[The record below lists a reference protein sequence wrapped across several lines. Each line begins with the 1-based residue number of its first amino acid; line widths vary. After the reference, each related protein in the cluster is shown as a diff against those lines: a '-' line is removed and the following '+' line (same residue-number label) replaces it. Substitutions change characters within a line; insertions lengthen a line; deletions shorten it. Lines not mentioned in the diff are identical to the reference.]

1 MRPDKSWRLVLRYR
15 GTYIQVDLNAIAQN
29 TRVLRQAIAPT
40 PHMMAV
46 VKANAYGHGLIPVAK
61 TALENGADHLGV
73 AIPEE
78 GEALRRA
85 GIDAPILVLG
95 PVNAQGAEASVRWGL
110 IQTAFD
116 RERVRMLEDAAAKLG
131 LTAQMH
137 LKIDTG
143 MGRIGVR
150 AKEEL
155 LSVLDEIS
163 ACPHVRLTG
172 AFTHF
177 ADADGETDEY
187 SWAQIAAF
195 EEMRALLP
203 KDILFHAAASAAG
216 VRYPQARYQMV
227 RQGIS
232 LYGCPPVPESP
243 KLVPALSW
251 HTEVAYVKTL
261 PPGAS
266 VSYGRTYRTDR
277 ETRIATLPVGYGDG
291 YHRALSNRAYVLI
304 GGKRC
309 PVTGR
314 VCMDQIMADVSS
326 LPPEECKIGAPVVL
340 LGRQGNEEITAE
352 ELGAWA
358 GTISYEMLLAPTARV
373 PVIYSEPAGETY
385 AGSSEKSEKE

>member
-1 MRPDKSWRLVLRYR
+1 M
-15 GTYIQVDLNAIAQN
+15 DLGAIASN

-73 AIPEE
+73 AVPEE
-78 GEALRRA
+78 GEALRNA
-85 GIDAPILVLG
+85 GITAPILVLG
-95 PVNAQGAEASVRWGL
+95 PVNAKGAEASARFGL
-110 IQTAFD
+110 IQTVFD
-116 RERVRMLEDAAAKLG
+116 RERVRMLEDTAAKLDV
-131 LTAQMH
+131 TAQVH
-137 LKIDTG
+137 LKLDTG

-150 AKEEL
+150 TKEEL
-155 LSVLDEIS
+155 LSVLREIE
-163 ACPHVRLTG
+163 ACPHVRLVG

-177 ADADGETDEY
+177 ADADGETEDY
-187 SWAQIAAF
+187 SRAQIAAF

-203 KDILFHAAASAAG
+203 QDILFHAAASAAG

-232 LYGCPPVPESP
+232 LYGCPPTPESP
-243 KLVPALSW
+243 KLTPALSW

-266 VSYGRTYRTDR
+266 VSYGRTYTAEK
-277 ETRIATLPVGYGDG
+277 ETRVATLPVGYGDG
-291 YHRALSNRAYVLI
+291 YHRVLSNKASVLI

-309 PVTGR
+309 PVIGR
-314 VCMDQIMADVSS
+314 VCMDQIMADVSA
-326 LPPEECKIGAPVVL
+326 LPPEDCRIGAPVVL
-340 LGRQGNEEITAE
+340 LGRQGSEEITAE

-358 GTISYEMLLAPTARV
+358 GTISYEMLLAPSPRV
-373 PVIYSEPAGETY
+373 PVIYIEPAGEAY
-385 AGSSEKSEKE
+385 AGASEESEKE

>member
-1 MRPDKSWRLVLRYR
+1 M
-15 GTYIQVDLNAIAQN
+15 DLEAIAAN
-29 TRVLRQAIAPT
+29 TRALRQSIAPT

-46 VKANAYGHGLIPVAK
+46 VKANAYGHGLIPVAR
-61 TALENGADHLGV
+61 TALKNGADYLGV
-73 AIPEE
+73 AMPEE

-85 GIDAPILVLG
+85 GIEAPILVLG
-95 PVNAQGAEASVRWGL
+95 PVGGKGAEASVRWNL
-110 IQTAFD
+110 TQAVFD
-116 RERVRMLEDAAAKLG
+116 GERVRMLEDAAARLG
-131 LTAQMH
+131 LTAQAH
-137 LKIDTG
+137 LKCDTG

-150 AKEEL
+150 TREEL
-155 LSVLDEIS
+155 LSVLREIE

-187 SWAQIAAF
+187 TLAQIAAF

-203 KDILFHAAASAAG
+203 PGILIHAAASAAG
-216 VRYPQARYQMV
+216 TRYPQARYQMV

-243 KLVPALSW
+243 KLRPALSW

-266 VSYGRTYRTDR
+266 VSYGRTYTAER
-277 ETRIATLPVGYGDG
+277 ETRVATLPVGYGDG
-291 YHRALSNRAYVLI
+291 YHRALSNRAFVLV
-304 GGKRC
+304 GGRRC
-309 PVTGR
+309 PVIGR
-314 VCMDQIMADVSS
+314 VCMDQIMVDVSGLS
-326 LPPEECKIGAPVVL
+326 PEQCAPGAPAVL

-373 PVIYSEPAGETY
+373 PVIYIEPSGEAY
-385 AGSSEKSEKE
+385 AGSSEEDEKN